1 MFNVG
6 QKVKILDDAFSGS
19 PDERDIWARGKTGT
33 IICDLSQAI
42 GSGWDDFYEV
52 ELDQP
57 FSEDDINVYPV
68 LASEIEPTTQQCALA
83 DHSSRQSG
91 ARQN

>member
-6 QKVKILDDAFSGS
+6 QRVKILNDAFPCS
-19 PDERDIWARGKTGT
+19 PDERDSWARGKTGT
-33 IICDLSQAI
+33 IICDLSQSI
-42 GSGWDDFYEV
+42 GNGWDDCYEV

-68 LASEIEPTTQQCALA
+68 LAAEIEPTTQQVVAIDA
-83 DHSSRQSG
+83 
-91 ARQN
+91 